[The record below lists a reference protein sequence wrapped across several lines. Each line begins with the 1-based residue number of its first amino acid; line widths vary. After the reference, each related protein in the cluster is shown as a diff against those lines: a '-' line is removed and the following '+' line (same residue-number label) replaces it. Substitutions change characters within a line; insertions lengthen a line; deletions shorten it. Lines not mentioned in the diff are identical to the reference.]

1 MSVPAQPNGF
11 PKPVERAFHFSHF
24 PWITALLVLANL
36 AAYAFTSRRGPME
49 IDEMVRFGGK
59 VGPLI
64 ADLGEAWRLLTANF
78 LHRGALHVGLN
89 MVVLLA
95 VGAVL
100 ENAYRS
106 LDYLWLLL
114 ISGLSTMAVS
124 FFLSDAVSVGASGI
138 VYGCLGAAFMFG
150 LRHRA
155 MLPARYR
162 RVLGE
167 AAILVILIFL
177 WIGLM
182 SAGTDN
188 AAHFG
193 GLLSGMAAGLPLQAR
208 SAIGDERGWR
218 RVLQTGSLVL
228 ILGTI
233 AAAPL
238 GAGRLL
244 PRFRTER
251 DRRLGLSVLIP
262 TGWKRTTRGSNQLA
276 FYNGLPSFGRAG
288 FAVDVLTDGSEADA
302 GRRLRRLLE
311 KELQPELLGPQVLKA
326 SVGGPT
332 AALVDQNA
340 GILVPATVEETFG
353 RTRVRAYFVKRGEV
367 TYQLVFS
374 YPSAFPRYGGVID
387 AMVAG
392 IRFEPK

>member
-1 MSVPAQPNGF
+1 MSIALQTNRF
-11 PKPVERAFHFSHF
+11 PKPAEQAFHFSQF

-36 AAYAFTSRRGPME
+36 GAYAFTSNRGPME

-64 ADLGEAWRLLTANF
+64 ADLGEIWRLLTANF

-89 MVVLLA
+89 MFVLLA
-95 VGAVL
+95 VGTVL

-124 FFLSDAVSVGASGI
+124 FFFSDAVSVGASGI
-138 VYGCLGAAFMFG
+138 VYGCLGAACVFL
-150 LRHRA
+150 LRHGA
-155 MLPARYR
+155 LLPPRYR

-177 WIGLM
+177 WIGLL
-182 SAGTDN
+182 SAGVDN

-193 GLLSGMAAGLPLQAR
+193 GLLSGMVAAWPLRAR
-208 SAIGDERGWR
+208 STVGDEKAWR
-218 RVLQTGSLVL
+218 RAMQTGSLVL
-228 ILGTI
+228 ILGAI

-238 GAGRLL
+238 GVGRLL

-251 DRRLGLSVLIP
+251 DLRLGLSVLIP
-262 TGWKRTTRGSNQLA
+262 KGWKRTTRSSGQLA

-288 FAVDVLTDGSEADA
+288 FAVDVLADASDADA
-302 GRRLRRLLE
+302 GRRLRQLLA
-311 KELQPELLGPQVLKA
+311 KELQPQFLGPQVLKA

-332 AALVDQNA
+332 AALVDKNA

-353 RTRVRAYFVKRGEV
+353 RTRVRAYFVRRGDV

>member
-1 MSVPAQPNGF
+1 
-11 PKPVERAFHFSHF
+11 
-24 PWITALLVLANL
+24 
-36 AAYAFTSRRGPME
+36 
-49 IDEMVRFGGK
+49 
-59 VGPLI
+59 
-64 ADLGEAWRLLTANF
+64 
-78 LHRGALHVGLN
+78 
-89 MVVLLA
+89 
-95 VGAVL
+95 
-100 ENAYRS
+100 
-106 LDYLWLLL
+106 
-114 ISGLSTMAVS
+114 TMAVS
-124 FFLSDAVSVGASGI
+124 FFLSEAVSVGASGI
-138 VYGCLGAAFMFG
+138 VYGCLGAALVFG
-150 LRHRA
+150 LRQRA
-155 MLPARYR
+155 VLPPRYR

-193 GLLSGMAAGLPLQAR
+193 GLLSGMAAAWPLRAR
-208 SAIGDERGWR
+208 SKIGDEEAWR

-228 ILGTI
+228 ILGAI
-233 AAAPL
+233 AIAPL
-238 GAGRLL
+238 GVGHLL

-251 DRRLGLSVLIP
+251 DQRLGLSVLIP
-262 TGWKRTTRGSNQLA
+262 NGWKRTTRSGQLA

-288 FAVDVLTDGSEADA
+288 FAVDVLTGASEVDA
-302 GRRLRRLLE
+302 ARRLRRILE
-311 KELQPELLGPQVLKA
+311 KELQPEFLGPQVLKA

-332 AALVDQNA
+332 AALVDQST